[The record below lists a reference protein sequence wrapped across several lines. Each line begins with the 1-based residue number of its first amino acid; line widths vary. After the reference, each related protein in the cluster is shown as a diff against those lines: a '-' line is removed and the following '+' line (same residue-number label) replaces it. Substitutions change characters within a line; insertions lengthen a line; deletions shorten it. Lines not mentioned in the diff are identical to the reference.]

1 MKTVHFH
8 HEYSVPVERLFEHL
22 SEHENLAPLLGTRI
36 ERLRDGDSERNG
48 VGSVRRLSFSGL
60 LPFEE
65 TVTAFA
71 PNERIEYTISK
82 GTPMRDHLGVMEF
95 ASTPSGGSAV
105 DYTIRFDS
113 AVPGLAA
120 VVGAAMNQSIGRG
133 LAKLDAS
140 L

>member
-1 MKTVHFH
+1 MKTIHFH
-8 HEYSVPVERLFEHL
+8 TESSAPVERLFDHL
-22 SEHENLAPLLGTRI
+22 SEHENLAPLLGARI
-36 ERLRDGDSERNG
+36 ERMRNGDSERNG
-48 VGSVRRLSFSGL
+48 VGSVRRLSFCGL

-65 TVTAFA
+65 TVTVFV
-71 PNERIEYTISK
+71 PSERIEYTITK

-113 AVPGLAA
+113 AIPGLAA
-120 VVGAAMNQSIGRG
+120 VVAAGMNKSVPRG
-133 LAKLDAS
+133 LAKLDDS

>member
-8 HEYSVPVERLFEHL
+8 NEYSMPVEQLFEHL
-22 SEHENLAPLLGTRI
+22 SEHENLAPLLGMRI
-36 ERLRDGDSERNG
+36 ERVRDGDSERNG
-48 VGSVRRLSFSGL
+48 VGSVRRLSVSGL

-65 TVTAFA
+65 TVTAFV
-71 PNERIEYTISK
+71 PDERIEYTITK

-113 AVPGLAA
+113 AIPGLAA
-120 VVGAAMNQSIGRG
+120 AVAAAMNQSVPRG
-133 LAKLDAS
+133 LAKLDGS